1 MSPGALTPTESK
13 RIGIAQR
20 DRPDGPPP
28 IAIAK
33 HIESL
38 NQLRDGTDIAK
49 VLLSTDSAY
58 SGDFGHRLNDDADCV
73 IQRIFI
79 I

>member
-1 MSPGALTPTESK
+1 MLSPGALTPTHHK

-20 DRPDGPPP
+20 DSEVHGRL

-38 NQLRDGTDIAK
+38 NQLLDGTDIAG
-49 VLLSTDSAY
+49 VLLSLLK
-58 SGDFGHRLNDDADCV
+58 G
-73 IQRIFI
+73 
-79 I
+79 